1 MEVWIFVL
9 NMVIIVLLSVQ
20 LIVYLGRKN
29 KENRD
34 LQELE
39 RLFKDGMYQLERNQ
53 NVSSTNME
61 NRLFQ
66 SMTELSKLQQNELS
80 QMAGR
85 NQQVMYQVMERVDKK
100 LEGVRNTV
108 DDKFQL
114 FQESNE
120 KQLLQIR
127 NTVDEKLHKTLEEK
141 LGRSFQLVSERLEQ
155 VHKGLGEM
163 SSLAEGV
170 GDLKKV
176 LSNVKLRG
184 IVGEIQL
191 EQILQQI
198 LSPEQYEK
206 NVKLNPTTQNMVEF
220 AIKLPGRLQ
229 GEYVY
234 LPLDAKFPMEAYF
247 RLTEAFDAL
256 DKEAIDKAGKELETA
271 LRKSAK
277 DVFEKYVYPPKTTD
291 FAIMFLPTEGLYAE
305 ATRRPELL
313 ETLQREYKVVV
324 AGPSNFAA
332 LLNSLQMGFHTLAIE
347 TRTGEVW
354 NLLSLIRT
362 EFYKFGAVLEKTQKK
377 MSDASS
383 ELDQLVGVRSRKLLK
398 ELDKITELD
407 EGQISQK
414 KEGEYYGQEER

>member
-9 NMVIIVLLSVQ
+9 NMVIIVLLSAQ

-127 NTVDEKLHKTLEEK
+127 NTVDENLHKTLEEK

-332 LLNSLQMGFHTLAIE
+332 LLNSLQMGFRTLAIE
-347 TRTGEVW
+347 TRTEEVW

>member
-9 NMVIIVLLSVQ
+9 NMVIIVLLSAQ

-127 NTVDEKLHKTLEEK
+127 NTVDENLHKTLEEK

-198 LSPEQYEK
+198 LSPEQYVLYIPC
-206 NVKLNPTTQNMVEF
+206 NFSLTYIATQ
-220 AIKLPGRLQ
+220 
-229 GEYVY
+229 
-234 LPLDAKFPMEAYF
+234 
-247 RLTEAFDAL
+247 
-256 DKEAIDKAGKELETA
+256 
-271 LRKSAK
+271 
-277 DVFEKYVYPPKTTD
+277 
-291 FAIMFLPTEGLYAE
+291 
-305 ATRRPELL
+305 
-313 ETLQREYKVVV
+313 
-324 AGPSNFAA
+324 
-332 LLNSLQMGFHTLAIE
+332 
-347 TRTGEVW
+347 
-354 NLLSLIRT
+354 
-362 EFYKFGAVLEKTQKK
+362 
-377 MSDASS
+377 
-383 ELDQLVGVRSRKLLK
+383 
-398 ELDKITELD
+398 
-407 EGQISQK
+407 
-414 KEGEYYGQEER
+414 